1 MKVRPERN
9 IEIFSLSAID
19 LFAAAMGAF
28 ALLAIILLP
37 YYQREIREI
46 MPENAI
52 SDLLRAA
59 EQSSVETVER
69 KKALEAKRA
78 ASARNVSDIKSE
90 AQELLERLR
99 AAEAALLEKQALA
112 ESRAI
117 PIETPPPPEPKPA
130 PADSP
135 KPATVSFRF
144 LGMKTAKDDITIA
157 LDMNRCM
164 GGHEEGVARAVARIV
179 DSLQDNHAL
188 SVVGFQQT
196 DSGPRV
202 QQWPAS
208 GGLRNINAAGAQSQA
223 KSFVQGLT
231 RQFGG
236 SASMLDAFER
246 LFTGPGDAI
255 FLVSDGLP
263 NPAANN
269 GLRPERLVREL
280 TQRNAGRKEI
290 HTVLVGNYYNYSG
303 TVEFMED
310 LARENGGEFM
320 ALASGRQGVCD

>member
-1 MKVRPERN
+1 MKARPDREVN
-9 IEIFSLSAID
+9 VFSLSAVD

-37 YYQREIREI
+37 YYQKEVREST
-46 MPENAI
+46 PENAI

-59 EQSSVETVER
+59 EVSSVETVEQR
-69 KKALEAKRA
+69 KALEAKRSA
-78 ASARNVSDIKSE
+78 AAKNVSDIKSE
-90 AQELLERLR
+90 ADKLLERLR
-99 AAEAALLEKQALA
+99 AAEAALKEKQALA
-112 ESRAI
+112 ESRAV

-130 PADSP
+130 PTESP
-135 KPATVSFRF
+135 KPATVTFRF

-164 GGHEEGVARAVARIV
+164 GGHEDSVGRAVNRIV
-179 DSLQDNHAL
+179 DSLQENHAL
-188 SVVGFQQT
+188 NIVGFQQT
-196 DSGPRV
+196 DSGPRL
-202 QQWPAS
+202 QRWPT
-208 GGLRNINAAGAQSQA
+208 GGGQRNINAAGTQAQA
-223 KSFVQGLT
+223 KSFAQGLT

-236 SASMLDAFER
+236 SASMLDAFR
-246 LFTGPGDAI
+246 ALLNGPGDAI

-269 GLRPERLVREL
+269 GLRPDRLAREITRL
-280 TQRNAGRKEI
+280 NGGRKEI
-290 HTVLVGNYYNYSG
+290 HTVVVGNYFDYNG

-310 LARENGGEFM
+310 LARDNGGEFM